1 MELVEII
8 AEHIKAA
15 NATVEFIHKRNIE
28 TTEEEAEILTVEIN
42 KLKDKIEYLREKRI
56 GLEVNKYECV

>member
-15 NATVEFIHKRNIE
+15 NTTAEFIHKRNIA
-28 TTEEEAEILTVEIN
+28 TTEEEAEMLTVEIN
-42 KLKDKIEYLREKRI
+42 KLMTRIEYLKQKRI
-56 GLEVNKYECV
+56 EIGGK